1 MGFDKTHIRW
11 NAVARPQN
19 NDIPRHQLAGG
30 QGFVFTVALYP
41 RVAGEHVADPLQRFF
56 GVALLHVANQGVND
70 RDAEDNQGIDPV
82 PHHRRQRRRG
92 QQDEN
97 QHIVKVGEE
106 TQPGRLAFLFR

>member
-1 MGFDKTHIRW
+1 
-11 NAVARPQN
+11 
-19 NDIPRHQLAGG
+19 
-30 QGFVFTVALYP
+30 
-41 RVAGEHVADPLQRFF
+41 VAD
-56 GVALLHVANQGVND
+56 QGVND

-106 TQPGRLAFLFR
+106 TQPGRLAFLFRQRVRAKGGQALRGFGGA